1 MKKSQLKLKKKTNKK
16 IHISFFI
23 GSLGLGG
30 TEKQLLNLINS
41 LDKKK
46 FIVDLHILMN
56 EKGELFKELNSSV
69 KVFLPK
75 FRFKSV
81 LKYLLNFIV
90 SYFRIKKTK
99 PEIIHCFLPHAY
111 LIGGFIGFFV
121 NHRNIIMSR
130 RSLNYYQHNFK
141 LLPVK
146 KLELFLH
153 KKIKLI
159 IANAKAVKKNLI
171 NEGAP
176 EEKVKL
182 IYNGFIKPKKEIG
195 ISPDNLKKKLGIKKN
210 TFVFLVLANLIPYKN
225 HKLVIE
231 AVDSLRK
238 IVKKE
243 FKVIFLGSGKDAYKK
258 FLKNLIKEKKI
269 KKYFIFKNKTKNI
282 QTFLQITNVGISSS
296 LEEGLSNSL
305 IEFISEGI
313 TTIATNV
320 GGNSEITNN
329 RNGFLIENNNKKQLT
344 KAMEV
349 LLYDRKL
356 LKNKSIESK
365 KDSKKFNLGQMV
377 KNHTILYKKI
387 INS

>member
-1 MKKSQLKLKKKTNKK
+1 
-16 IHISFFI
+16 
-23 GSLGLGG
+23 
-30 TEKQLLNLINS
+30 
-41 LDKKK
+41 
-46 FIVDLHILMN
+46 
-56 EKGELFKELNSSV
+56 
-69 KVFLPK
+69 
-75 FRFKSV
+75 
-81 LKYLLNFIV
+81 
-90 SYFRIKKTK
+90 
-99 PEIIHCFLPHAY
+99 
-111 LIGGFIGFFV
+111 
-121 NHRNIIMSR
+121 MSR

-195 ISPDNLKKKLGIKKN
+195 ISSDNLKKKLGIKKN

-258 FLKNLIKEKKI
+258 FLKNLIKKKKLKNILFLKI
-269 KKYFIFKNKTKNI
+269 KQKIFRP
-282 QTFLQITNVGISSS
+282 F
-296 LEEGLSNSL
+296 
-305 IEFISEGI
+305 
-313 TTIATNV
+313 
-320 GGNSEITNN
+320 
-329 RNGFLIENNNKKQLT
+329 
-344 KAMEV
+344 
-349 LLYDRKL
+349 
-356 LKNKSIESK
+356 
-365 KDSKKFNLGQMV
+365 
-377 KNHTILYKKI
+377 YK
-387 INS
+387 